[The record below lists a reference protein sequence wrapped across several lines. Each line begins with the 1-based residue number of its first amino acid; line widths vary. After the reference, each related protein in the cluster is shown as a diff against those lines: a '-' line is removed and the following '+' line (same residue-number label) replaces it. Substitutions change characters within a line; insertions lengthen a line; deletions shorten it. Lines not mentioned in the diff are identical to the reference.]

1 MDQSQHQ
8 TQNVD
13 QSQHQTQN
21 VDQSQHQNQNLNQS
35 QHQNQEVLVSN
46 ILPQQ
51 DNLNEHFALWCLERL
66 KMKGKRKIGD
76 DHHLLIPQKFA
87 NWISEL
93 EHNSIMEIKIS
104 IALNYPDYWTKEH
117 ESNAR
122 KEINNFLAALASLEG
137 KFDLG
142 TGFFVHGGDGVR
154 NDVQVENSGTFVS
167 GRSPE
172 DLASHVGLIRTAI
185 WDYCSNLKQRSV
197 FVQLGTTIADCV
209 NPLPTEASKVTEK
222 WLDGGGTHID
232 LPRESFENSIEF
244 QRDIIQVDLSF

>member
-1 MDQSQHQ
+1 
-8 TQNVD
+8 
-13 QSQHQTQN
+13 
-21 VDQSQHQNQNLNQS
+21 
-35 QHQNQEVLVSN
+35 LVSN

-66 KMKGKRKIGD
+66 KMKGDRKIGD
-76 DHHLLIPQKFA
+76 DRHLLIPEKFT
-87 NWISEL
+87 NWINDL

-104 IALNYPDYWTKEH
+104 IALNYPNYWTTEH

-122 KEINNFLAALASLEG
+122 KVIDNFLAALASLGG
-137 KFDLG
+137 KFDVG
-142 TGFFVHGGDGVR
+142 TGFFIHGGDGVR
-154 NDVQVENSGTFVS
+154 NDVQVEYSGTFVS
-167 GRSPE
+167 GRSPK

-209 NPLPTEASKVTEK
+209 NPLPTEASEETEK

-232 LPRESFENSIEF
+232 LPRESFEDSIEP
-244 QRDIIQVDLSF
+244 QRATIQANLSF